1 MKHTISSKWDELSNN
16 RPTFACEELLLRNTF
31 VNSQNVGP
39 IAAFSNEPANAEKP
53 KKRAIQWI
61 DESENNEGQKNKM
74 VTNASEA
81 DLIY

>member
-1 MKHTISSKWDELSNN
+1 M
-16 RPTFACEELLLRNTF
+16 
-31 VNSQNVGP
+31 GP
-39 IAAFSNEPANAEKP
+39 IAAFSNELANAEKP